1 MKWNSTGWTLWF
13 LWNTVAHARTWE
25 EQLDQAGSSTAVTD
39 GRLSFKT
46 DCHLLLW
53 LHFSATSLN
62 MRLLKHTH
70 ALERLR
76 SQANIYSYWPTE
88 KDTEHN
94 THTHTHSAH
103 LCALLSPS
111 PAVFANDALVFLSL
125 NTLQNV
131 TSKNCLLSSL
141 FLFFKALIYS
151 KTWASQVDR
160 NKLNINSSSA
170 YRKLNVFLKKTNGN
184 AHIAQLSCTLVC
196 LDPTALFWD
205 SIRGFKPE
213 YRTIRLRIAD
223 VKTVSFSFNSCF
235 FLSSYPHV
243 C

>member
-1 MKWNSTGWTLWF
+1 MHLNDCAHRRTYTHTDRLKKTL
-13 LWNTVAHARTWE
+13 NT
-25 EQLDQAGSSTAVTD
+25 
-39 GRLSFKT
+39 
-46 DCHLLLW
+46 
-53 LHFSATSLN
+53 
-62 MRLLKHTH
+62 
-70 ALERLR
+70 
-76 SQANIYSYWPTE
+76 
-88 KDTEHN
+88 
-94 THTHTHSAH
+94 THTHSAH